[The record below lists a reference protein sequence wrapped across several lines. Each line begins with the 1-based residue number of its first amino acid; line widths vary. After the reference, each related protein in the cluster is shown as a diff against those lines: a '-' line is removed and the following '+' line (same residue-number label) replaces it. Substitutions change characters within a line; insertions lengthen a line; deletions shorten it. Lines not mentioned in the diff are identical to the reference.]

1 MKKKTE
7 KFNENISK
15 RGQVTKAKEEKLGV
29 GPIVLG
35 ILVFIVVG
43 SGVYWKTT
51 TDPLS
56 GDANISRLLIQYSI
70 KILFHSTRIWLQKIL

>member
-7 KFNENISK
+7 KFNENITK

-43 SGVYWKTT
+43 SGVY
-51 TDPLS
+51 
-56 GDANISRLLIQYSI
+56 Y
-70 KILFHSTRIWLQKIL
+70 F